1 MLNPTSKNI
10 AAILTEMQKRH
21 ILVLG
26 DVMLDRFVDGNVT
39 RISPEA
45 PVPVLSQ
52 TKVQQMPGGAANVA
66 CNLAQLGVNVTLV
79 GVLGEDEN
87 GKALINEIARY
98 PAINF
103 IPIKT
108 SDRPTNVKTRFRAAS
123 QQILRVDEEVVTQ
136 VNTDVQEKFFTSSLA
151 FMETAD
157 LFIFSDYAKGALTPE
172 LVRKLIMIA
181 KKKEKIVVVDPKA
194 KQFSCY
200 SGADILTPNLEELNE
215 VAGQQIYKIS
225 EISNFALSLS
235 KKNNIGGILTTL
247 SSRGML
253 LSQVGGENFHL
264 NANTREVFDVSGA
277 GDTVVASVGGA
288 LSTGARIEDSV
299 FLANYAAGV
308 VVGKSGTATAVAGEI
323 LASMDPVVPSM
334 DWDTCIKLCNKWR
347 GSGQKIAFTN
357 GCFDLLHPGHLH
369 LLQIA
374 SRHADK
380 LIVGLNDDSSVK
392 QLKGESRP
400 KQPVRIRG
408 AVLGCLDFVHGIA
421 LFPQE
426 TPIELVKL
434 LKPDIIVKGGDYE
447 SQRIVGSDV
456 VEAYGGKTVIVPT
469 LPGYSTTSLTK

>member
-1 MLNPTSKNI
+1 MLFWS
-10 AAILTEMQKRH
+10 
-21 ILVLG
+21 
-26 DVMLDRFVDGNVT
+26 
-39 RISPEA
+39 
-45 PVPVLSQ
+45 
-52 TKVQQMPGGAANVA
+52 
-66 CNLAQLGVNVTLV
+66 
-79 GVLGEDEN
+79 
-87 GKALINEIARY
+87 RY
-98 PAINF
+98 F
-103 IPIKT
+103 
-108 SDRPTNVKTRFRAAS
+108 D
-123 QQILRVDEEVVTQ
+123 
-136 VNTDVQEKFFTSSLA
+136 
-151 FMETAD
+151 
-157 LFIFSDYAKGALTPE
+157 AK
-172 LVRKLIMIA
+172 
-181 KKKEKIVVVDPKA
+181 
-194 KQFSCY
+194 SH
-200 SGADILTPNLEELNE
+200 ELNE

-380 LIVGLNDDSSVK
+380 LIVGLNDDSSV
-392 QLKGESRP
+392 
-400 KQPVRIRG
+400 
-408 AVLGCLDFVHGIA
+408 AV
-421 LFPQE
+421 E
-426 TPIELVKL
+426 
-434 LKPDIIVKGGDYE
+434 
-447 SQRIVGSDV
+447 R
-456 VEAYGGKTVIVPT
+456 
-469 LPGYSTTSLTK
+469 